1 MESKEKILLRKAN
14 EFYDK
19 KNYQNSITTFEEL
32 LKIDKSNPDYFEKIG
47 MCYFHSRNLIL
58 CLKNLNKA
66 QKLDPNNPFRYSS
79 RAFVKNGM
87 GDVDGAIEDYNIA
100 IHLDP
105 QDAIAHNNLGLL
117 QEKIG
122 FDKQAKSSY
131 KKADDLAVDFF
142 ENKANDS
149 FKNGHKKPDET
160 PSYLTED
167 ERKSTL
173 STIKN
178 VFISRNGFKEFLKFL
193 KNGFKLN

>member
-105 QDAIAHNNLGLL
+105 QDAIAH
-117 QEKIG
+117 
-122 FDKQAKSSY
+122 
-131 KKADDLAVDFF
+131 
-142 ENKANDS
+142 
-149 FKNGHKKPDET
+149 T
-160 PSYLTED
+160 C
-167 ERKSTL
+167 
-173 STIKN
+173 
-178 VFISRNGFKEFLKFL
+178 
-193 KNGFKLN
+193 

>member
-1 MESKEKILLRKAN
+1 MDSKVEILLAEAN
-14 EFYDK
+14 EFYDN
-19 KNYQNSITTFEEL
+19 KNYQSSITAFEKL
-32 LKIDKSNPDYFEKIG
+32 LKVDNSNPDRFEKIG
-47 MCYFHSRNLIL
+47 MCYFHSGNLIL
-58 CLKNLNKA
+58 CLKNLNFA

-87 GDVDGAIEDYNIA
+87 GDVKGAIEDYETA

-142 ENKANDS
+142 ENKENDS
-149 FKNGHKKPDET
+149 FKNGHKKLDET

-178 VFISRNGFKEFLKFL
+178 VFISRKGFKEFLEFL